1 MEGLSELRIP
11 LNYKNLAP
19 QVSYNYNGN
28 VVFCHF
34 VWQTSLK
41 KQFRV
46 LKYFGK
52 VTFDSKGIQI
62 IWLLYLNIFSDKL
75 SLTACTA

>member
-19 QVSYNYNGN
+19 RVSYDYNGN

-34 VWQTSLK
+34 IMANISQE
-41 KQFRV
+41 QFRV

-62 IWLLYLNIFSDKL
+62 IWFY
-75 SLTACTA
+75 T